1 MGKVVIK
8 AGINLKGGDLRL
20 DNLDQ
25 LPCVIHAGNSILH
38 AHDVG
43 MDFGQRQHR
52 LRRDGIAGVVGKII
66 NVDIAMNLSCQ
77 AVIVLQQRLS
87 GHADGVHRLN
97 GKLGHLPALIHW
109 HGKKFAGAAL
119 HQNAVNTVFNQI
131 VEQLL
136 LAFKIQAAVFVKERD
151 CRRQICCVHD
161 RTSFLVCRH
170 DSVSWNHIPN

>member
-1 MGKVVIK
+1 
-8 AGINLKGGDLRL
+8 
-20 DNLDQ
+20 
-25 LPCVIHAGNSILH
+25 
-38 AHDVG
+38 

-87 GHADGVHRLN
+87 VEVEVIGWQNHDGISPGIQAEIGKIYDLVRHHVAGADDELDPAVHRLN